1 MHSPR
6 PAPFVTRAR
15 DGTPLLVRAVGPEHR
30 QCFVESLPRLS
41 AESRYRRFA
50 QPMHGYTDA
59 QLHYLTDIDYR
70 DHMAWLAADLS
81 LPGLPGVAVARY
93 VRRRDDPRCAEAAV
107 TVIDDYQGRGIAPA
121 LLGHLADTARA
132 NGIERFEGD
141 ILGRNYPMLKVA
153 RRLGITDFAIVDG
166 MVHFSVPLPPVLPP
180 AA

>member
-1 MHSPR
+1 MVTTR
-6 PAPFVTRAR
+6 PAPFVARAR

-30 QCFVESLPRLS
+30 QCFIEGLARLS
-41 AESRYRRFA
+41 EESRYRRFA
-50 QPMHGYTDA
+50 RPMPGYTDQ
-59 QLHYLTDIDYR
+59 QLRYLTEIDYR

-81 LPGLPGVAVARY
+81 VPGLPGVAVARY

-107 TVIDDYQGRGIAPA
+107 TVIDDYQGRGIAPL

-166 MVHFSVPLPPVLPP
+166 MVHFSAPLPPVLPP